1 MVSWKVDGVN
11 LDNGNVRVI
20 VVSES
25 MSESTE
31 KRVQK
36 TPKLRS
42 DVLRNVLGS
51 DDPVARFRFQF
62 TGPNPDRYNE
72 LEKLR
77 AKLLRQD
84 EFTLEAPSD
93 TQAVVH
99 GNYKVARF
107 SAESIRVAYHSGLAR
122 VSLDVEAAMVST
134 IVDAGGIASH
144 SVGRRAVA
152 RDTRP

>member
-1 MVSWKVDGVN
+1 MVSWKVDNVN
-11 LDNGNVRVI
+11 LDQGNVRVI

-25 MSESTE
+25 MAESTD

-36 TPKLRS
+36 TPKLRGKT
-42 DVLRNVLGS
+42 LRNNLGN
-51 DDPVARFRFQF
+51 DDPVLRLRFQF
-62 TGPNPDRYNE
+62 TGPNPDRYTE
-72 LEKLR
+72 FEKLR
-77 AKLLRQD
+77 SKLVRED

-99 GNYKVARF
+99 GNLKKARF
-107 SAESIRVAYHSGLAR
+107 STDNIRVVYHTGLAR
-122 VSLDVEAAMVST
+122 VSLDVEAALVST

-144 SVGRRAVA
+144 SVGRRSVG